1 MSTVGPTPPPAAGS
15 IMLPSSTEKAGLS
28 IRSILL
34 IMLLLVSISS
44 SVVVGVIG
52 YVNGRDSLRSAAFD
66 RLIEVRDSRTVEM
79 QSLFTSIENTLLLNA
94 RGESVQGAVKAF
106 SAGFAT
112 LESSKLTTEERAQ
125 LESYYTDTFGPR
137 LAAAGAASVDASTF
151 VPTDPAESYL
161 KLHYTVQFDTP
172 GDAIANDDA
181 GDGSSWSAAN
191 AHYNDYFR
199 RMTQLFAY
207 EDVLLIDASG
217 NIVYSAYKGID
228 LGSNLDSGPLKRT
241 NLATAYAS
249 ALAGNVADTV
259 VITDFAPYPPALG
272 VPAGWAVTP
281 VAVNGTIIGALAV
294 GMPISRINEVMTGGG
309 DWVSSGLGKT
319 GETYIVGAAD
329 NLMRSPS
336 RDLIEHPD
344 TYVAESIAGGSPP
357 DVANQA
363 LADKETL
370 LLQPVRTDAVRGAQ
384 EGRSGTTIIPNG
396 YLGRE
401 TISAFAPLPID
412 GLDWVIVA
420 EIDSSE
426 AFAPVDDFTRN
437 LVLSSALIVLVVSLF
452 SLLIAGV
459 IVRPLRRL
467 RDAARRIAAGEVGV
481 QVDAGSSDELA
492 DVGAAFNDMSRSL
505 QVKAT
510 LLEEQQAENERLLL
524 SLMPEPLI
532 KQYKEG
538 AQTIA
543 YDHQE
548 VTVMF
553 GDIVGFE
560 AFSTGL
566 KSEDS
571 LEKLNEIL
579 RSFDDAAD
587 HYGIERVRT
596 TRAGYLASC
605 GLTIPRVDNA
615 RRMVDFSMELQRIL
629 ERFGGKHG
637 VDLNLR
643 AGLDTGTVTSGLVGQ
658 THIAYDLWGDAVN
671 LAFQI
676 QGNNHEA
683 GIFLTQSVVDRMPD
697 TVHVRDWG
705 FVNTATGPQRVWR
718 IDPDDVNAPPVFS
731 SPPAADD

>member
-1 MSTVGPTPPPAAGS
+1 MSTVGPTPPPAQGS
-15 IMLPSSTEKAGLS
+15 IALPSSTEKAGLS

-34 IMLLLVSISS
+34 IMLLLVSVAS
-44 SVVVGVIG
+44 SVVVGLIG

-66 RLIEVRDSRTVEM
+66 RLIEVRDSRSGEM
-79 QSLFTSIENTLLLNA
+79 QKLFDSIENTLLLNA
-94 RGESVQGAVKAF
+94 RGESVQGAVQAF
-106 SAGFAT
+106 SAGFADLGSST
-112 LESSKLTTEERAQ
+112 LSDGEKA
-125 LESYYTDTFGPR
+125 R
-137 LAAAGAASVDASTF
+137 LAAYYTEQFGPKLAAATASTVDPSTF
-151 VPTDPAESYL
+151 IPTSPAESYL
-161 KLHYTVQFDTP
+161 KLHYTVASDDPT
-172 GDAIANDDA
+172 ASLANADA
-181 GDGSSWSAAN
+181 GDGSKWSVAN
-191 AHYNDYFR
+191 ARYNDYFR
-199 RMTQLFAY
+199 RMTQLFNY
-207 EDVLLIDASG
+207 QDVLLLDTKG

-228 LGSNLDSGPLKRT
+228 LGSNLDAGPLHRT
-241 NLATAYAS
+241 NLATAYTS
-249 ALAGNVADTV
+249 ALTSNVADAV
-259 VITDFAPYPPALG
+259 VLTDFAPYPPSLG

-281 VAVNGTIIGALAV
+281 VAVGGTIVGAIAIEL
-294 GMPISRINEVMTGGG
+294 PIAEIKNVMTGGG
-309 DWVSSGLGKT
+309 NWVSSGLGT
-319 GETYIVGAAD
+319 SGETYLVGAED

-344 TYVAESIAGGSPP
+344 RYAVNAIAGGAPP

-363 LADKETL
+363 VSEGDTL
-370 LLQPVRTDAVRGAQ
+370 LVQPVRTDAVAAAK
-384 EGRSGTTIIPNG
+384 EGRTGTTLASG
-396 YLGRE
+396 YLGRQ
-401 TISAFAPLPID
+401 TIAAYAPLPIQ

-437 LVLSSALIVLVVSLF
+437 LVLSSAVIVLVVSLF
-452 SLLIAGV
+452 SLMIAGI

-505 QVKAT
+505 QVKAS

-524 SLMPEPLI
+524 SMMPEPLI

-538 AQTIA
+538 AHTIA
-543 YDHQE
+543 LDHQE

-560 AFSTGL
+560 AFSRGL

-579 RSFDDAAD
+579 HSFDEAAD

-637 VDLNLR
+637 VELNLR
-643 AGLDTGTVTSGLVGQ
+643 AGLDNGTVTSGLVGQ

-683 GIFLTQSVVDRMPD
+683 GIFLTQGVVDRMPD

-718 IDPDDVNAPPVFS
+718 IDPDDVHVAPGV
-731 SPPAADD
+731 PAGE